1 MTEETEKA
9 TADFWRWVAMTACA
23 GIIGVLTFA
32 INKTQESNERVHAE
46 QERSDQEIR
55 EILDKQAETDARLS
69 VSQAQL
75 TTMLQAM
82 QRDMDRLEKNG
93 VRDGR

>member
-1 MTEETEKA
+1 MMPAQAVIA
-9 TADFWRWVAMTACA
+9 THRQKSAVAFSVSSVIAQMS
-23 GIIGVLTFA
+23 L
-32 INKTQESNERVHAE
+32 
-46 QERSDQEIR
+46 
-55 EILDKQAETDARLS
+55 